1 MLRSWIGNKN
11 YFMAVFNTPID
22 AFKDCASS
30 LACLPPGLLEN
41 RIGKEQ

>member
-1 MLRSWIGNKN
+1 MLRSWIGYKN
-11 YFMAVFNTPID
+11 YFITVFQHPNWRIQRLRP
-22 AFKDCASS
+22 S